1 MTPAFRKLL
10 LTVHVAA
17 SVGWLGSVA
26 GFLALS
32 IAGLTLEEEA
42 RVRGVYIAMYI
53 IGWYVIVPLSIATLI
68 TGLIQSLATA
78 WGLFRHYW
86 VVFKL
91 VIAVV
96 ATGLLLLH
104 MQPTSYIAD
113 VAARG
118 SLSTVSLRGLRIQL
132 VADAT
137 AAIVVLV
144 VATVLSIYKPRG
156 ITPYGWNKE
165 RLLRAASSAELG
177 ADND

>member
-10 LTVHVAA
+10 LTAHVAS
-17 SVGWLGSVA
+17 SVGWLGSVG

-132 VADAT
+132 VADAA

-144 VATVLSIYKPRG
+144 IATVLSIYKPRG
-156 ITPYGWNKE
+156 MTPYGWNKE
-165 RLLRAASSAELG
+165 RQLRATSSPEIPA
-177 ADND
+177 ANK